1 MNRVLQLI
9 LMAIITATPAIAM
22 AKTSDEA
29 SSFSARRG
37 ENLWNMQFTVSGQQR
52 SCASCHTADPRQ
64 AGEHVRTGKAIQAMA
79 PSLNSDRFTDQ
90 SKINK
95 WFKRNCK
102 WTLGRVCTYQEK
114 GDVLEYLK
122 SL

>member
-1 MNRVLQLI
+1 MNRALQLI
-9 LMAIITATPAIAM
+9 LMAIITATPAITM
-22 AKTSDEA
+22 AKTPDEPG
-29 SSFSARRG
+29 SFSAQRG
-37 ENLWNMQFTVSGQQR
+37 EKLWNMQFTVSGQQR
-52 SCASCHTADPRQ
+52 SCTSCHTADPRQ
-64 AGEHVRTGKAIQAMA
+64 AGKHVRTGKAIQAMV
-79 PSLNSDRFTDQ
+79 PSINPDRFTDQ